1 MTTFAL
7 PLKSCLSSAVRNL
20 ILQKKTNI
28 RNVSSTAGDE
38 WGLQPASQRGG
49 VPHRSLALA
58 FGKICQANNGPLP
71 LQGQSKPGKWTLPT
85 LGAILAGELLFIL
98 QDPAPA
104 PAHLWERIDV
114 SLP

>member
-28 RNVSSTAGDE
+28 RNVSSTAGDD
-38 WGLQPASQRGG
+38 QPASMV
-49 VPHRSLALA
+49 VPHRSLAPA

-71 LQGQSKPGKWTLPT
+71 LRGRSEPGKWTLPT
-85 LGAILAGELLFIL
+85 LGAILG
-98 QDPAPA
+98 P
-104 PAHLWERIDV
+104 R
-114 SLP
+114 